1 MGLFASEQDEEN
13 AYRKKEG
20 MVGRSIRRG
29 TDKAVKALTLG
40 LVSGSNP
47 AEHLAKDAAKEA
59 ATKAIPRSQED

>member
-1 MGLFASEQDEEN
+1 MGLFASKKDEKD

-29 TDKAVKALTLG
+29 TDKALKALTFG
-40 LVSGSNP
+40 AISDDPG
-47 AEHLAKDAAKEA
+47 EQLARDAAKEA